1 MTATTASYRS
11 TAPEARESFAR
22 LLLAEWTKLRSV
34 PRWLMTLALSVLLTL
49 AIALLS
55 AAGHESAS
63 AGGDGEAAGG
73 GGPASG
79 TAGRDEPPPPGTSDQ
94 GRFVHRTLRGDGSL
108 VARVTAQ
115 AGSHPG
121 AKAGLM
127 IRGSLRA
134 GAPYAAVV
142 VTPRLGVRMATGYRN
157 GGPGRPGAAPRWLK
171 LTRAGGTVTGYESA
185 DGRTWNRVGSV
196 RPGGLGAAPQIGMLV
211 ASPDDVKVKR
221 LFGGE
226 MVESAPTD
234 GRAAFDGVRVEGAAP
249 GPDEPWRD
257 RDRSGGGPGAAGPDG
272 PPPAPDLGALQAGR
286 AVTLAGSGDV
296 GPDEFASDETESAL
310 SGVLAG
316 LIAIVALGA
325 LFVTSEYRR
334 GMIRT
339 TLAASPRRGRVL
351 AAKATVAGAVSFAA
365 GLVAA
370 FGSLLLVAPL
380 LRSNGL
386 DAPSLADG
394 TVLRAAFGT
403 AALLGLIA
411 VLAVCAGTILRH
423 GAAAISLVLL
433 LLLVPYIA
441 ATGLP
446 LSAARWVERLSPAA
460 GFEIQRTVPQ
470 HDAALGPWA
479 GLGVLC
485 AFTAAAYG
493 LALWRIRRSDA

>member
-1 MTATTASYRS
+1 M
-11 TAPEARESFAR
+11 
-22 LLLAEWTKLRSV
+22 
-34 PRWLMTLALSVLLTL
+34 
-49 AIALLS
+49 
-55 AAGHESAS
+55 
-63 AGGDGEAAGG
+63 
-73 GGPASG
+73 
-79 TAGRDEPPPPGTSDQ
+79 
-94 GRFVHRTLRGDGSL
+94 
-108 VARVTAQ
+108 
-115 AGSHPG
+115 
-121 AKAGLM
+121 
-127 IRGSLRA
+127 
-134 GAPYAAVV
+134 
-142 VTPRLGVRMATGYRN
+142 VTPRHGVRMATGYRN
-157 GGPGRPGAAPRWLK
+157 GGPSRPGAAPRWLR

-196 RPGGLGAAPQIGMLV
+196 RPGGLGAAAEIGLLV

-234 GRAAFDGVRVEGAAP
+234 GRAAFDGVRVEGAAS
-249 GPDEPWRD
+249 GPDAAWRD

-272 PPPAPDLGALQAGR
+272 VRPAPDLGALQAGR

-316 LIAIVALGA
+316 LIAIVALGV

-339 TLAASPRRGRVL
+339 TLAVSPRRGRVL
-351 AAKATVAGAVSFAA
+351 AAKATVAGAVSSAA

-370 FGSLLLVAPL
+370 FGSLLLVAPV

-386 DAPSLADG
+386 DALPRG
-394 TVLRAAFGT
+394 
-403 AALLGLIA
+403 
-411 VLAVCAGTILRH
+411 RH
-423 GAAAISLVLL
+423 GAAGRLRH
-433 LLLVPYIA
+433 
-441 ATGLP
+441 GR
-446 LSAARWVERLSPAA
+446 AARAGRGARGLRGDDPAARRRRDQRRAAAASRPVHRGDRAAAVGRAVGGTALPAA